1 MVDVPYQK
9 KKIQTFF
16 EKKSL
21 IVEKI
26 LLTKITISYCVKIL
40 QSCYKTTKPAV
51 TNILFFNLKCL
62 SNEFDFMNQCI
73 YISFIIPDQILLHD
87 L

>member
-26 LLTKITISYCVKIL
+26 LTKITISYCVKIL

-51 TNILFFNLKCL
+51 TNVLFFNLKCL
-62 SNEFDFMNQCI
+62 SNEFDFMNRCI

>member
-1 MVDVPYQK
+1 MRHIRK
-9 KKIQTFF
+9 KNQTFF

-21 IVEKI
+21 IVEEI
-26 LLTKITISYCVKIL
+26 LTKITISYCVKIL
-40 QSCYKTTKPAV
+40 QSCYKTTNPAV
-51 TNILFFNLKCL
+51 TNVLFFNLKCL
-62 SNEFDFMNQCI
+62 SNELDFMNQCI